1 MEGAPK
7 SSEVRDPFEEPRFL
21 ERLRA
26 RDERAFD
33 ALVRG
38 YERRVYALVVRMLG
52 NPAEAQDVAQEVFVQ
67 VFRAI
72 EQFRGESRLS
82 TWIFRIAVNLSKNRA
97 LYLQRRHAGN
107 GSDTDDA
114 HELGERVPLGAAA
127 KGTAAIVA
135 QPDQLVEGMQVERIV
150 QAAIA
155 ELDASFRECLL
166 LREVEDMSYDEIGEI
181 TGLPPG
187 TVTSR
192 IHRARAQ
199 VRLAVES
206 KLGERVGGKVA
217 VSRDAR
223 APANDDRRRPRAG
236 TSGASG
242 ASGEGGEK

>member
-1 MEGAPK
+1 MEGVPK

-26 RDERAFD
+26 REERAFD

-107 GSDTDDA
+107 SADTDDA
-114 HELGERVPLGAAA
+114 HELGERVPLGAAT
-127 KGTAAIVA
+127 KGTAAVVA

-155 ELDASFRECLL
+155 ELDPSFRECLL

-181 TGLPPG
+181 TGLPAG
-187 TVTSR
+187 TVKSR

-199 VRLAVES
+199 VRLAVEG

-217 VSRDAR
+217 VAKDE
-223 APANDDRRRPRAG
+223 RRRARGP
-236 TSGASG
+236 
-242 ASGEGGEK
+242 GEGGEE